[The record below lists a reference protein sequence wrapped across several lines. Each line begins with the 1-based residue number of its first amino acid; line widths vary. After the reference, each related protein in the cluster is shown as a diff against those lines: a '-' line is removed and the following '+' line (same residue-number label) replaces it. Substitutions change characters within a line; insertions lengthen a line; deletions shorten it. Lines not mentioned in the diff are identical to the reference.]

1 VKILDNHGKW
11 QSGDIYRKREF
22 VFYFLEQVGAL
33 LGTWIQQVVLA
44 WLMHTAPLTLH
55 TFSYVSPQLASILTI
70 ACSAATWLLLTV
82 WSFKVRERFRQF
94 SRVVK
99 ILKSKM
105 STARRFSLLNWT
117 SKQCC
122 FPSTQTACRG

>member
-1 VKILDNHGKW
+1 VKTLDNYGKGN
-11 QSGDIYRKREF
+11 SAEIHRKREF

-33 LGTWIQQVVLA
+33 LGTWMQQVVLG
-44 WLMHTAPLTLH
+44 WLMHTAPVTLH
-55 TFSYVSPQLASILTI
+55 SFSYVSPQLSSILTI
-70 ACSAATWLLLTV
+70 GCSALTWLILTV

-122 FPSTQTACRG
+122 FASAQTACRG

>member
-1 VKILDNHGKW
+1 
-11 QSGDIYRKREF
+11 
-22 VFYFLEQVGAL
+22 L
-33 LGTWIQQVVLA
+33 LGTYMQQVVLG
-44 WLMHTAPLTLH
+44 WLMHTAPASLH
-55 TFSYVSPQLASILTI
+55 SFSYVSPQLVSILTI

-94 SRVVK
+94 SRVLR

-122 FPSTQTACRG
+122 YASMQTACRG